1 MRQPEGPPAAGVAP
15 PAPGVRGA
23 LWVTAGPAEDE
34 LWSELRE
41 GDPTAL
47 TALFDLHAD
56 AVHTFAFRRTAS
68 WSSAEDITQA
78 TFLTAWRRA
87 AAGDLPLLDH
97 PTALPWLLGVADHE
111 SRSLYRGALRRR
123 RLQQRIVATRADEPG
138 TADHAAAVA
147 ERLDDERQMARVR
160 EAVRVLPAH
169 QRVVVELVVWSGLSL
184 AQAASALGVA
194 EGTVKS
200 RLSRAKSR
208 LGAELSAPTPVEE
221 AR

>member
-1 MRQPEGPPAAGVAP
+1 MGIGVPPEPS
-15 PAPGVRGA
+15 VRGA
-23 LWVTAGPAEDE
+23 LGVAPGSAEE
-34 LWSELRE
+34 GLWSDLRE

-87 AAGDLPLLDH
+87 AARDLPVLDH

-123 RLQQRIVATRADEPG
+123 RLHQRIAATRADEPG
-138 TADHAAAVA
+138 TADHAASVA

-160 EAVRVLPAH
+160 AAVDVLPTH

-208 LGAELSAPTPVEE
+208 LGAELSTAGHSEE